1 LLSEKFKTAAFL
13 CVYRQLGH
21 IGEGIMLQGEDVQTL
36 TGFGL
41 TFLQAKVYLT
51 LVRTGNST
59 VRKIAEKAN
68 IARQE
73 VQRVAAEL
81 QSLGLVEKLLVNPT
95 EFEPLPINDA
105 VTFLL
110 ERRGKVSLEL
120 EQKANMLLKNFANN
134 QVGSIDE
141 EKMAQFV
148 ITSEKEAIIRKS
160 KMVVDRT
167 KESCDIINGL
177 WKNVGYASSL
187 FKEQNIHAL
196 KRHVKIRIAAE
207 KLPEQQSV
215 GEIYKH
221 SIASPYFKI
230 KFIPFS
236 VPASLGIYDKKEL
249 LVCTS
254 PEKLI
259 GDSPMLW
266 TNNPA
271 LIAAVQTY
279 FNKLWKQSVP
289 SLNSYS
295 SKNVKVVSD
304 IFSH

>member
-1 LLSEKFKTAAFL
+1 M
-13 CVYRQLGH
+13 GH
-21 IGEGIMLQGEDVQTL
+21 IGEGIMLQDEDVQTL

-110 ERRGKVSLEL
+110 ERREKVSLEL

-134 QVGSIDE
+134 QVESIDE

-148 ITSEKEAIIRKS
+148 ITSGKEAIIRKS
-160 KMVVDRT
+160 RMVVDRT
-167 KESCDIINGL
+167 KESCDLINGF
-177 WKNVGYASSL
+177 WKNVGYASFL
-187 FKEQNIHAL
+187 FREQSIQAL
-196 KRHVKIRIAAE
+196 KRHVKIRLVAA
-207 KLPEQQSV
+207 KLPEEQSAQ
-215 GEIYKH
+215 EIFEY
-221 SIASPYFKI
+221 SIASRNAEI
-230 KFIPFS
+230 KFVS
-236 VPASLGIYDKKEL
+236 SSLPAILGIYDKKEL
-249 LVCTS
+249 LVYTS

-266 TNNPA
+266 TNNLA

-279 FNKLWKQSVP
+279 FNKLWKQAASP
-289 SLNSYS
+289 LNRYS
-295 SKNVKVVSD
+295 NKNFKVVSHS
-304 IFSH
+304 FSNMSENSSLKMPKIK

>member
-1 LLSEKFKTAAFL
+1 M
-13 CVYRQLGH
+13 RLGQF
-21 IGEGIMLQGEDVQTL
+21 GREMMLQGEEVQTL

-120 EQKANMLLKNFANN
+120 EQKANMMLKNFANN
-134 QVGSIDE
+134 QVESIDE

-148 ITSEKEAIIRKS
+148 ITSGKEAIIRKS
-160 KMVVDRT
+160 RMVVDRT
-167 KESCDIINGL
+167 KESCDLINGL

-187 FKEQNIHAL
+187 FKEQSIQAL
-196 KRHVKIRIAAE
+196 KRHVKIRLVAA
-207 KLPEQQSV
+207 KLPDEQSAQ
-215 GEIYKH
+215 EIFKY
-221 SIASPYFKI
+221 SIPFRNVEI
-230 KFIPFS
+230 KFVS
-236 VPASLGIYDKKEL
+236 SSLPAILGIYDKKEL
-249 LVCTS
+249 LVYTS

-259 GDSPMLW
+259 GESPMLW

-271 LIAAVQTY
+271 LIVAVQTY
-279 FNKLWKQSVP
+279 FNKLWKQAVP
-289 SLNSYS
+289 SLNRYS

-304 IFSH
+304 YCSH

>member
-1 LLSEKFKTAAFL
+1 M
-13 CVYRQLGH
+13 GH
-21 IGEGIMLQGEDVQTL
+21 IGEGIMLQDEDVQIL

-59 VRKIAEKAN
+59 IRKIAEKAN

-73 VQRVAAEL
+73 AQRVAAEL
-81 QSLGLVEKLLVNPT
+81 QSIGLVEKLLVNPT

-110 ERRGKVSLEL
+110 ERREKVSLEL

-134 QVGSIDE
+134 QVESLDE

-148 ITSEKEAIIRKS
+148 ITSGKEAIIRKS
-160 KMVVDRT
+160 RMVVDRT
-167 KESCDIINGL
+167 KESCDLINGL
-177 WKNVGYASSL
+177 WKNVGYASFL
-187 FKEQNIHAL
+187 FREQSIQAL
-196 KRHVKIRIAAE
+196 KRHVKIRLVAA
-207 KLPEQQSV
+207 KLPEEQSAQ
-215 GEIYKH
+215 EIFEY
-221 SIASPYFKI
+221 SIASRNVEI
-230 KFIPFS
+230 KFVSSSLPVI
-236 VPASLGIYDKKEL
+236 LGIYDKKEL
-249 LVCTS
+249 LVYTS

-271 LIAAVQTY
+271 LIVAVQTY
-279 FNKLWKQSVP
+279 FNKLWKRATS
-289 SLNSYS
+289 SLNRYS

-304 IFSH
+304 YVSN

>member
-1 LLSEKFKTAAFL
+1 
-13 CVYRQLGH
+13 
-21 IGEGIMLQGEDVQTL
+21 MLQDEDVQTL

-81 QSLGLVEKLLVNPT
+81 QSIGLVEKLLVNPT

-110 ERRGKVSLEL
+110 ERREKVSLEL

-134 QVGSIDE
+134 QVESLDE

-148 ITSEKEAIIRKS
+148 ITSGKEAIIRKS
-160 KMVVDRT
+160 RMVVDRT
-167 KESCDIINGL
+167 KESCDLINGL
-177 WKNVGYASSL
+177 WKNVGYASFL
-187 FKEQNIHAL
+187 FREQSIQAL
-196 KRHVKIRIAAE
+196 KRHVKIRLVAA
-207 KLPEQQSV
+207 KLPEEQSAQ
-215 GEIYKH
+215 EIFEY
-221 SIASPYFKI
+221 SIASRNVEI
-230 KFIPFS
+230 KFVS
-236 VPASLGIYDKKEL
+236 SSLPAILGIYDKKEL
-249 LVCTS
+249 LVYTS

-266 TNNPA
+266 TNNSA
-271 LIAAVQTY
+271 LIAAVQIY
-279 FNKLWKQSVP
+279 FNKLWKQAAS
-289 SLNSYS
+289 SLNRYS

-304 IFSH
+304 YVSN

>member
-1 LLSEKFKTAAFL
+1 
-13 CVYRQLGH
+13 
-21 IGEGIMLQGEDVQTL
+21 MLQDEDVQIL

-59 VRKIAEKAN
+59 IRKIAEKAN

-73 VQRVAAEL
+73 AQRVATEL

-110 ERRGKVSLEL
+110 ERREKASLEL

-134 QVGSIDE
+134 QVESLDE

-148 ITSEKEAIIRKS
+148 ITSGKEAIIRKS
-160 KMVVDRT
+160 RMVVDRT
-167 KESCDIINGL
+167 KESCDLINGL
-177 WKNVGYASSL
+177 WKNVGYASFL
-187 FKEQNIHAL
+187 FREQSIQAL
-196 KRHVKIRIAAE
+196 KRHVKIRLVAA
-207 KLPEQQSV
+207 KLPEEQSAQ
-215 GEIYKH
+215 EIFEY
-221 SIASPYFKI
+221 SIASRNVEI
-230 KFIPFS
+230 KFVS
-236 VPASLGIYDKKEL
+236 SSLPAILGIYDKKEL
-249 LVCTS
+249 LVYTS

-271 LIAAVQTY
+271 LIAAAQTY
-279 FNKLWKQSVP
+279 FNKLWKRATS
-289 SLNSYS
+289 SLNRYS

-304 IFSH
+304 YVSN